1 MKLLFINYKLLLGIV
16 LVASTVSCRKDLL
29 DPLPRTTISDQ
40 IAFST
45 PERILGQVHGMYQG
59 IKDGRF
65 LGGRGFVYQDVRA
78 EDWLNV
84 TTNGVTAFQTWNHS
98 VTSTT
103 EEVKNYWAYGYLA
116 INRINVVLDGISN
129 TDGIISAEL
138 ATRYQAEG
146 RFLRGVA
153 YFYLVSLY
161 GKRPYTADNGASPG
175 LPLRLKAEKT
185 AVDGNLER
193 STVAQVYAQ
202 VLDDLNFAEA
212 NLPLQYGA
220 ANDTN
225 TVRAHKNA
233 AIAFKTRVYL
243 NMGKYAEVITEANKI
258 VPTNAPFVAPT
269 GRAHKLE
276 PTFVS
281 VFRTPY
287 TSLESIFSLPMT
299 NTSQPGT
306 QNGIALYHNTEYEL
320 NQAGIIGDASFT
332 TNDARK
338 ALINVS
344 GGRRRYTKFNA
355 DNENYV
361 PIIRYAEVLLNLAEA
376 LARQSTG
383 VDARAVALLN
393 AVRQRSDAGITFTVA
408 GFANQQ
414 ALIDAILRERR
425 MELLG
430 EGQRSMDLLRL
441 GLEIP
446 AKGTV
451 AAIPATSKAYVWPIS
466 QDELLYN
473 NLMTTND

>member
-1 MKLLFINYKLLLGIV
+1 
-16 LVASTVSCRKDLL
+16 
-29 DPLPRTTISDQ
+29 
-40 IAFST
+40 
-45 PERILGQVHGMYQG
+45 
-59 IKDGRF
+59 
-65 LGGRGFVYQDVRA
+65 
-78 EDWLNV
+78 
-84 TTNGVTAFQTWNHS
+84 
-98 VTSTT
+98 
-103 EEVKNYWAYGYLA
+103 
-116 INRINVVLDGISN
+116 
-129 TDGIISAEL
+129 
-138 ATRYQAEG
+138 
-146 RFLRGVA
+146 
-153 YFYLVSLY
+153 
-161 GKRPYTADNGASPG
+161 
-175 LPLRLKAEKT
+175 
-185 AVDGNLER
+185 
-193 STVAQVYAQ
+193 
-202 VLDDLNFAEA
+202 
-212 NLPLQYGA
+212 
-220 ANDTN
+220 
-225 TVRAHKNA
+225 
-233 AIAFKTRVYL
+233 
-243 NMGKYAEVITEANKI
+243 MGKYAEVITEANKI

-269 GRAHKLE
+269 GRAHRLE

-281 VFRTPY
+281 IFRTPY
-287 TSLESIFSLPMT
+287 TTLESIFSLPMT

-320 NQAGIIGDASFT
+320 NQAGIIGDPGFT

-338 ALINVS
+338 ALINVA

-376 LARQSTG
+376 LARQSTT

-393 AVRQRSDAGITFTVA
+393 AVRQRSDPGTTFSVA
-408 GFANQQ
+408 GFSNQQ

-441 GLEIP
+441 GLPIP